1 MTAMTQSVFNGYTTA
16 ASEGAAKH
24 IVEIQKGATL
34 LLSIHTIAKSVIPGT
49 HFSDTTTTA
58 PQYMCRMTKHTI
70 PYKGN

>member
-1 MTAMTQSVFNGYTTA
+1 MTQSVFNGYTTA

-34 LLSIHTIAKSVIPGT
+34 LLSIHRIAKSVIPGT

-58 PQYMCRMTKHTI
+58 PQ
-70 PYKGN
+70 